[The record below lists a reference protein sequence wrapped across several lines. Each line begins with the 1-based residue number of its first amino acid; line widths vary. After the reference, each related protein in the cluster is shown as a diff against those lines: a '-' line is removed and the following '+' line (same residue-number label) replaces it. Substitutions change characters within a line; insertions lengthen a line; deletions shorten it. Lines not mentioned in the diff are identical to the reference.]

1 MKKYLSFI
9 IVCFFLVLSNL
20 VYAQFRLKGIC
31 LDRDTKQVIPYAT
44 IHVIQSALWTDAD
57 QNGYFEVDIQNQDSI
72 YISCVGY
79 LSITRPINEAQHLDT
94 FFLQSVVV
102 SLPEIFIGER
112 KILSLGQLKAKKTFD
127 MNSKSS
133 TRVEIATRINI
144 PSHVKDFQL
153 KKINIAG
160 INFNPT
166 NPVRIHVYNVGSLGQ
181 PDKELLTKDI
191 VISSNNSSKS
201 VLELDVTGQN
211 IFLSGNFFIS
221 VQWISD
227 SNNQNRINPAKRTII
242 GPGILC
248 TYSNKNT
255 ITYMRD
261 KAAKFG
267 YKWALVTDGIIYPY
281 DYKIPEKLPNSPL
294 NMLLSCDILY

>member
-1 MKKYLSFI
+1 MARYLSI
-9 IVCFFLVLSNL
+9 IFLFNVCLIP
-20 VYAQFRLKGIC
+20 VYAQFKLKGIC
-31 LDRDTKQVIPYAT
+31 IDKETKQVVPFAT
-44 IHVIQSALWTDAD
+44 IHVIQSTLWTDAD
-57 QNGYFEVDIQNQDSI
+57 HNGYFEIDILNQDSI

-79 LSITRPINEAQHLDT
+79 LSITRPINKAQQLDT

-112 KILSLGQLKAKKTFD
+112 KIISLGQLKAKKTFD
-127 MNSKSS
+127 MNSKSN

-153 KKINIAG
+153 KQINIAG
-160 INFNPT
+160 ISFNST
-166 NPVRIHVYNVGSLGQ
+166 NPVRIHVYSVGSLGQ

-191 VISSNNSSKS
+191 VITSNNSSKS
-201 VLELDVTGQN
+201 VLEIDVTEQN
-211 IFLSGNFFIS
+211 VFYSGNFFIA

-248 TYSNKNT
+248 TFTNKNT

-261 KAAKFG
+261 KAANFG
-267 YKWALVTDGIIYPY
+267 YKWALVSDGVIYPY

-294 NMLLSCDILY
+294 NMLVSCDVLY